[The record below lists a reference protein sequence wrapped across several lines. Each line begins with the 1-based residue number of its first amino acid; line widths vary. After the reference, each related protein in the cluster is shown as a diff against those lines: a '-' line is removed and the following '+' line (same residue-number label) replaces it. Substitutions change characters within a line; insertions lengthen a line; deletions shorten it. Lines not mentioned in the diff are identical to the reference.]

1 MDMRKSARES
11 FDRFMSTRREQPRML
26 VSRSFPGNY
35 GRIKHG
41 TSSSI
46 ANKCCKR
53 HTASAAVPKFFAF
66 MVLRCVESF
75 YAVFTNRAITSVI
88 VTRPGYRRRHGAD
101 KCDLFAIISS
111 SALSLVVAFD
121 HRTTPSLARVQDSG
135 HDPIS
140 CFGQVTTHNFYEQF
154 MATPFGH
161 RKALGSRTSRDRR
174 RLRL

>member
-1 MDMRKSARES
+1 
-11 FDRFMSTRREQPRML
+11 MSREQPRTL

-35 GRIKHG
+35 GRIKYG

-53 HTASAAVPKFFAF
+53 HTTSGRRQNLCIYGAQMYRVILCRVYKASV
-66 MVLRCVESF
+66 
-75 YAVFTNRAITSVI
+75 TNAT
-88 VTRPGYRRRHGAD
+88 VTRSAYRRRQGAD

-111 SALSLVVAFD
+111 SALSLVVAFVIVL
-121 HRTTPSLARVQDSG
+121 RRLSLASG
-135 HDPIS
+135 MAKPIS
-140 CFGQVTTHNFYEQF
+140 CFGQVTTHNFYEHF

-161 RKALGSRTSRDRR
+161 RKAFRSRTSRDRR